1 MKFLRSLA
9 AVVTLAGVA
18 ALAGCGDDSSTT
30 VTPDGYGRVTVAVTD
45 APIADLTDI
54 SNLFVTFDR
63 VFVFPVPDSIPPDT
77 TDDALARVE
86 ILTQPITF
94 DLLSLTNGLS
104 QALGSADLPAGVY
117 RAVVLDL
124 AEDGAWLIE
133 ADGDSHDVIVPSG
146 RLFVKTHFEVVEGQT
161 TEVLLDFDVAAS
173 LHLNLTGNG
182 KYILRP
188 VLHQLPPA
196 PEAGSIA
203 GTVLVET
210 DSGLV
215 SAGDIMVPNPLF
227 GRGGGDD
234 HGNGRRPGD
243 RFGRGRRPDFNRPFV
258 PLTVAF
264 PMVVHARVHG
274 DSTDDGDDDDDEAL
288 RGRLFGLDHPD
299 DDDDDDPRRP
309 RPRGTIV
316 NRDGEWLLARLRL
329 ETEYDLRLFLHPR
342 SGFEVV
348 SGPGTVLVNGDITGE
363 EFIIRRKP
371 AED

>member
-1 MKFLRSLA
+1 MRFLRSLA
-9 AVVTLAGVA
+9 AVATLAGVI
-18 ALAGCGDDSSTT
+18 ALAGCGDDDATT

-45 APIADLTDI
+45 APISDLTDI
-54 SNLFVTFDR
+54 SNLYVTFDR
-63 VFVFPVPDSIPPDT
+63 VFVFPVPDSIPPDS
-77 TDDALARVE
+77 TDDDDLARVE

-104 QALGSADLPAGVY
+104 QALGSADLPVGVY

-203 GTVLVET
+203 GTVMVET

-227 GRGGGDD
+227 GRGGNDQ
-234 HGNGRRPGD
+234 GNGRRPGD
-243 RFGRGRRPDFNRPFV
+243 RFDRGRRPDFNRPFV

-264 PMVVHARVHG
+264 PMVVHARLH
-274 DSTDDGDDDDDEAL
+274 DEPEEEDEAL
-288 RGRLFGLDHPD
+288 RDRLGRLH
-299 DDDDDDPRRP
+299 DDDDDPRRP
-309 RPRGTIV
+309 HPRGTLV

-329 ETEYDLRLFLHPR
+329 ETEYDLRLYLHPR

-348 SGPGTVLVNGDITGE
+348 TGPGTILVNGDITGE
-363 EFIIRRKP
+363 EFVLRRKP
-371 AED
+371 AGD

>member
-9 AVVTLAGVA
+9 TVATLAGVVA
-18 ALAGCGDDSSTT
+18 IAGCGDDGSTT
-30 VTPDGYGRVTVAVTD
+30 VTPDGYGRATIAITD
-45 APIADLTDI
+45 APISDLTDI
-54 SNLFVTFDR
+54 SNLYVTFDR
-63 VFVFPVPDSIPPDT
+63 VFVFPVPDSIPPDS
-77 TDDALARVE
+77 TDDDNLARVE

-94 DLLSLTNGLS
+94 DLLSLTNGLT

-124 AEDGAWLIE
+124 SDDGAWLIE

-173 LHLNLTGNG
+173 LHLNQTGNG

-196 PEAGSIA
+196 PQAGSIA
-203 GTVLVET
+203 GNVMVET

-215 SAGDIMVPNPLF
+215 SAADIMVPNPHF
-227 GRGGGDD
+227 GRGGNDQ
-234 HGNGRRPGD
+234 GNGRRPGD
-243 RFGRGRRPDFNRPFV
+243 RFDRGRRPDFQRPFL

-264 PMVVHARVHG
+264 PMVVHARIHG
-274 DSTDDGDDDDDEAL
+274 EPDEDDEEEDEAI
-288 RGRLFGLDHPD
+288 RGGLARL

-316 NRDGEWLLARLRL
+316 NRNGEWLLARLAL
-329 ETEYDLRLFLHPR
+329 QTEYDLRLHIHSRVP
-342 SGFEVV
+342 FEVV
-348 SGPGTVLVNGDITGE
+348 SGPGTVLVNGDITGQQ
-363 EFIIRRKP
+363 FVIRRKP
-371 AED
+371 LEN

>member
-1 MKFLRSLA
+1 MKFLRTLA
-9 AVVTLAGVA
+9 AVAALTGVV

-45 APIADLTDI
+45 APISDLTDI

-203 GTVLVET
+203 GTVMVET

-227 GRGGGDD
+227 GRGGNDQ
-234 HGNGRRPGD
+234 GNGRRPGD
-243 RFGRGRRPDFNRPFV
+243 RFDRGRRPDFNRPLV

-274 DSTDDGDDDDDEAL
+274 DTSDDDEDEAL
-288 RGRLFGLDHPD
+288 RNRLGRLDD

-309 RPRGTIV
+309 HPRGTLV
-316 NRDGEWLLARLRL
+316 NRDGEWLLARLHL
-329 ETEYDLRLFLHPR
+329 DTEYDLRLFVHPR
-342 SGFEVV
+342 AGFEIV
-348 SGPGTVLVNGDITGE
+348 SGPGTILVNGDVTGQQ
-363 EFIIRRKP
+363 FVIRRKP
-371 AED
+371 ADD